1 MVRGKGKLGLRLLGP
16 PVSVNPNP
24 NPNPDHTPNPPLQVP
39 PYQPLFVLEVISA
52 GKGALLYSTN
62 PTPYP
67 YPYPYL

>member
-1 MVRGKGKLGLRLLGP
+1 MHYPNPDLSP
-16 PVSVNPNP
+16 DPDPNP